1 MRKKGLPLI
10 LSESDKKMLTKI
22 IKSRTEQAVKIER
35 AHYLLDYAENPNI
48 YALAKRYNTNRPKI
62 ERTVHKALLYGV
74 ETALNDFPR
83 SGRKEVISDQAR
95 MWVCSLAIS
104 SPREFGLPQEVW
116 TMSLLASYIKVH
128 CEEKGYPALI
138 HIQKGSLSRLLK
150 ENHIQPHKVRYYV
163 ESKDP
168 DFQTKMERILLIYK
182 KVELLQIKEEN
193 LKDSPVKMKEEPD
206 FVIVSYDEKPGVQ
219 VLSNT
224 TETKY
229 PLSQHGKNNTLLRD
243 YEYIRHGTLSI
254 LSGIDLLTGHIHM
267 SIEEHHKSKEFID
280 FLKQLDEY
288 YPKKAIIQ
296 VILDNHSIHTSKETK
311 EYLKQNIGRF
321 KFIFTPKHASWL
333 NLIEVFFSKLQRCF
347 LKFLRVKSKEELI
360 QRLKQ
365 YIDNLNKEPVIFR
378 WKYKMNEISYD
389 MLFT

>member
-1 MRKKGLPLI
+1 MKVLI
-10 LSESDKKMLTKI
+10 LGSGALKI
-22 IKSRTEQAVKIER
+22 GEAGEFDYSGSQALKALKEEGIETV
-35 AHYLLDYAENPNI
+35 LINPNI
-48 YALAKRYNTNRPKI
+48 ATIQTDKDFAGKVYFLPVNQ
-62 ERTVHKALLYGV
+62 EFV
-74 ETALNDFPR
+74 EKVIK
-83 SGRKEVISDQAR
+83 KE
-95 MWVCSLAIS
+95 
-104 SPREFGLPQEVW
+104 
-116 TMSLLASYIKVH
+116 K
-128 CEEKGYPALI
+128 
-138 HIQKGSLSRLLK
+138 
-150 ENHIQPHKVRYYV
+150 
-163 ESKDP
+163 
-168 DFQTKMERILLIYK
+168 
-182 KVELLQIKEEN
+182 
-193 LKDSPVKMKEEPD
+193 PD
-206 FVIVSYDEKPGVQ
+206 FVIVSYDEKLGVQ

-254 LSGIDLLTGHIHM
+254 LSCIDLLTGHIHM
-267 SIEEHHKSKEFID
+267 SIEEHHKSKEFIG

-296 VILDNHSIHTSKETK
+296 IILDNHSIHTSKETK
-311 EYLKQNIGRF
+311 EYLKQHIGRF

-378 WKYKMNEISYD
+378 WKYKMNEANYD